1 MNNYVGNQK
10 YRSLVHRLKVDY
22 VAAPKAEKSTFSEF
36 ILDHIKSSK
45 PSGRFL
51 RYCLNTSEWVEI
63 SDKRAIAKARQALR
77 EGAPDIGGYAN
88 EYDCSKSDG
97 PSGET
102 VMSADIITGKE
113 QATHNANDK
122 FNKDTC
128 MAHHGSTVVSM
139 YFLVGCSRITYNIY
153 HYFSK

>member
-22 VAAPKAEKSTFSEF
+22 VAAPKAEKPTFANF

-77 EGAPDIGGYAN
+77 EGAPDIGGCAN
-88 EYDCSKSDG
+88 EDCSKSDG

-113 QATHNANDK
+113 QATDNANDK
-122 FNKDTC
+122 SNKDIC
-128 MAHHGSTVVSM
+128 MAHHGSTVVSKHNL
-139 YFLVGCSRITYNIY
+139 YFLVG
-153 HYFSK
+153 